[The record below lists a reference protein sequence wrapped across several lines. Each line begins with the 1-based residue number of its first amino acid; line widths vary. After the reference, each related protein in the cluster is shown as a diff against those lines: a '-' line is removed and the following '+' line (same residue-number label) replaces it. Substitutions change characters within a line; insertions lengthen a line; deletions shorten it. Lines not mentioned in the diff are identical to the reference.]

1 MDDRYPKKGIKEKRL
16 LWKSYVLQEAEA
28 VGRDAKIAWAVRHG
42 VPVQSLQHDCVF
54 LGKLPGQE
62 VGKDDPK
69 LARALSKA
77 VTDASGYEVQVK
89 AQWAEEIEAV
99 RWVD

>member
-1 MDDRYPKKGIKEKRL
+1 M
-16 LWKSYVLQEAEA
+16 
-28 VGRDAKIAWAVRHG
+28 GRDAKIAWATEHG
-42 VPVQSLQHDCVF
+42 IPVHSLQHDCVF
-54 LGKLPGQE
+54 LGKLPGQD

-69 LARALSKA
+69 LAEALSKA
-77 VTDASGYEVQVK
+77 VTAASGYRVEVQ

>member
-1 MDDRYPKKGIKEKRL
+1 M
-16 LWKSYVLQEAEA
+16 
-28 VGRDAKIAWAVRHG
+28 GRDANIAWAADHG
-42 VPVQSLQHDCVF
+42 IPVHSLQHDCVF
-54 LGKLPGQE
+54 LGKLPGQQ

-69 LARALSKA
+69 LAEALSEA
-77 VTDASGYEVQVK
+77 VTAASGYRVKVQ